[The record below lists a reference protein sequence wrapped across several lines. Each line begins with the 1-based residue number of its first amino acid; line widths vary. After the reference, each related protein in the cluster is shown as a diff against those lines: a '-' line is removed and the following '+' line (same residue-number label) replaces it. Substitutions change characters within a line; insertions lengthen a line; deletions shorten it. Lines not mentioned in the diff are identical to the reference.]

1 MSGHHGHDCH
11 DEHNDGHT
19 HSHDAPLDEVP
30 RETLWGMIDHQNVVA
45 LNVVQQQNILKP
57 WENRNDEEIYLE
69 SDADDQM
76 IIRIPFTNSSAKL
89 LSILVKAG
97 PGEQTPAKLSLFVNE
112 DAMDFEDIDQK
123 EAAQELDIP
132 QSREIGEYQ
141 LKPTKFSNVR
151 SLTVFVPSA
160 QGADATRIYYIGF
173 MGSFTKLSN
182 QPIITV
188 YESAP
193 RLADHKIT
201 GIHETLAKQQ
211 F

>member
-1 MSGHHGHDCH
+1 MSGHHRHECH

-19 HSHDAPLDEVP
+19 HSHDTPLDEVP

-45 LNVVQQQNILKP
+45 LNVVQQQSILKP

-97 PGEQTPAKLSLFVNE
+97 PGEQTPAKLSLVSASFLRSNPLSNVREFVNE

-141 LKPTKFSNVR
+141 LKYVDLCDYHIHHIF
-151 SLTVFVPSA
+151 
-160 QGADATRIYYIGF
+160 
-173 MGSFTKLSN
+173 
-182 QPIITV
+182 
-188 YESAP
+188 
-193 RLADHKIT
+193 LADLRSSPT
-201 GIHETLAKQQ
+201 SGV
-211 F
+211 